1 MNIPTIQNAKRY
13 TGLYVVDFGGQS
25 SIGFTALEVAEL
37 LESEQFRNIKVY
49 KIHNAYP
56 DGRMELVG
64 VRNETFQLEA
74 GMFFY
79 AADEQTAHDDFKRLT
94 DIAVAYAAPSRAKVH
109 LAKLSDNEF
118 VTALIYPAEYDDEF
132 SRWLLDNNYRT
143 SGAAEGGTA
152 ATERYYQTQKEIL
165 ALQQLWAA
173 DSFEQ
178 LTSQELLA
186 ATKRVIV
193 R

>member
-1 MNIPTIQNAKRY
+1 MKIPLVQDAKRY
-13 TGLYVVDFGGQS
+13 TGLYAVDFGSQS
-25 SIGFTALEVAEL
+25 SVGFTALEVAEL
-37 LESEQFRNIKVY
+37 LESEKFKDVKVY
-49 KIHNAYP
+49 KIHNASP
-56 DGRMELVG
+56 DGKMELVG

-79 AADEQTAHDDFKRLT
+79 AADEKAARDDFKRLT
-94 DIAVAYAAPSRAKVH
+94 NLAITSAAPSRAKVH

-132 SRWLLDNNYRT
+132 SRWLLDRNFRT
-143 SGAAEGGTA
+143 AGAAEGGTSA
-152 ATERYYQTQKEIL
+152 VQRYYDAQKEIL
-165 ALQQLWAA
+165 AQQQLWSA

-178 LTSQELLA
+178 LTGEELLA
-186 ATKRVIV
+186 ATQRAMV

>member
-1 MNIPTIQNAKRY
+1 MKLPTLQNAKRY

-25 SIGFTALEVAEL
+25 SVGFTALEVAEL
-37 LESEQFRNIKVY
+37 LESEKFRDVKVY

-56 DGRMELVG
+56 NGRMELKG
-64 VRNETFQLEA
+64 VKNETFQLEA

-79 AADEQTAHDDFKRLT
+79 AADEETARDNFKRLT
-94 DIAVAYAAPSRAKVH
+94 NIAVVCPAPSRAKVH
-109 LAKLSDNEF
+109 LVKLSDTEY

-132 SRWLLDNNYRT
+132 ARWLLDNNYRT
-143 SGAAEGGTA
+143 AGAAEGGTA
-152 ATERYYQTQKEIL
+152 AVQRHYDAQKEIL
-165 ALQQLWAA
+165 AQQQLWSA

-178 LTSQELLA
+178 LTGAELLA
-186 ATKRVIV
+186 ATKRAMV

>member
-1 MNIPTIQNAKRY
+1 MKLPTIRDAKRY

-25 SIGFTALEVAEL
+25 GVGFTALEVAEL
-37 LESEQFRNIKVY
+37 LESEQFRDVKVY
-49 KIHNAYP
+49 KIHNACP

-74 GMFFY
+74 GLFFY
-79 AADEQTAHDDFKRLT
+79 AADESTARNDFKRLT
-94 DIAVAYAAPSRAKVH
+94 HIAVVSAAPSRAKVH

-118 VTALIYPAEYDDEF
+118 ITGLIYPAEYDDEF
-132 SRWLLDNNYRT
+132 SRWLLDNNYYT
-143 SGAAEGGTA
+143 AGTAEGGTA
-152 ATERYYQTQKEIL
+152 AVQRYYDAQKEIFDQ
-165 ALQQLWAA
+165 QQLWSA

-178 LTSQELLA
+178 LTGADLLA
-186 ATKRVIV
+186 ATKRAMV

>member
-1 MNIPTIQNAKRY
+1 MKIPMIQDAKRY
-13 TGLYVVDFGGQS
+13 TGLYAVDFGGQS
-25 SIGFTALEVAEL
+25 SVGFTALEVAEL
-37 LESEQFRNIKVY
+37 LESEQFRDVKVF

-56 DGRMELVG
+56 DGRMELKG
-64 VRNETFQLEA
+64 VKNETFQLEA

-79 AADEQTAHDDFKRLT
+79 AADEQTARKEYKQLT
-94 DIAVAYAAPSRAKVH
+94 NIAVACAAPSRAKVH

-118 VTALIYPAEYDDEF
+118 VIALIYPAEYDEEF

-143 SGAAEGGTA
+143 AGAAEGGTSA
-152 ATERYYQTQKEIL
+152 VERYYQTQQEIL
-165 ALQQLWAA
+165 AQQQFWAA

-178 LTSQELLA
+178 LTGAELLA
-186 ATKRVIV
+186 ATNRVMV

>member
-1 MNIPTIQNAKRY
+1 MKLPTIQDAKRY
-13 TGLYVVDFGGQS
+13 TGLYAVDFGTQS
-25 SIGFTALEVAEL
+25 SVGFTALEVAEL
-37 LESEQFRNIKVY
+37 LESEQFREVKVY
-49 KIHNAYP
+49 KIHNASP

-79 AADEQTAHDDFKRLT
+79 AADEKTARDDFKRLT
-94 DIAVAYAAPSRAKVH
+94 NIAVACAAPSRAKVH

-118 VTALIYPAEYDDEF
+118 ITALIYPAEYDAEF
-132 SRWLLDNNYRT
+132 SRWLLDNKYRT
-143 SGAAEGGTA
+143 TGAAEGGTSA
-152 ATERYYQTQKEIL
+152 VERYYQTQKEIL
-165 ALQQLWAA
+165 AQQQLWAA

-178 LTSQELLA
+178 LTGAELLA
-186 ATKRVIV
+186 ATKRAMV

>member
-1 MNIPTIQNAKRY
+1 MKLPMIQNAKRY
-13 TGLYVVDFGGQS
+13 TGLYAVGFGDHSGV
-25 SIGFTALEVAEL
+25 GFTAMEVAEL
-37 LESEQFRNIKVY
+37 LESEQFRDVKVY

-56 DGRMELVG
+56 DGRMELKG

-79 AADEQTAHDDFKRLT
+79 AADEETARKDYKKLT
-94 DIAVAYAAPSRAKVH
+94 DIAVACAAPSRAKVY

-118 VTALIYPAEYDDEF
+118 ITALIYPAEYDDQF

-143 SGAAEGGTA
+143 AGAAEGGTA
-152 ATERYYQTQKEIL
+152 AVGRYYNAQKEIL
-165 ALQQLWAA
+165 DQQQFWAA

-178 LTSQELLA
+178 LTGAELLA
-186 ATKRVIV
+186 ATKRAMV

>member
-1 MNIPTIQNAKRY
+1 MKLPTIQDAKRY

-25 SIGFTALEVAEL
+25 SVGFTALEVAEL
-37 LESEQFRNIKVY
+37 LESEQFRDVKVY

-56 DGRMELVG
+56 DGKMELKG
-64 VRNETFQLEA
+64 VKNETFQLEA
-74 GMFFY
+74 GMLFY
-79 AADEQTAHDDFKRLT
+79 AADEQTARDDFKHLIN
-94 DIAVAYAAPSRAKVH
+94 IAVTCAAPSRAKVH

-118 VTALIYPAEYDDEF
+118 VTALIYPAEYDNEF

-143 SGAAEGGTA
+143 TGAAEGGTSA
-152 ATERYYQTQKEIL
+152 VERYYQMQKEIL
-165 ALQQLWAA
+165 AQQQLWSA

-178 LTSQELLA
+178 LTGQELLA
-186 ATKRVIV
+186 ATKRAMV

>member
-1 MNIPTIQNAKRY
+1 MKLPTIQNAKRY

-25 SIGFTALEVAEL
+25 GVGFTALEVAEL
-37 LESEQFRNIKVY
+37 LESEQFRHVKVY

-56 DGRMELVG
+56 DGRMELKG
-64 VRNETFQLEA
+64 VKNETFQLEA

-79 AADEQTAHDDFKRLT
+79 AADEQTARKEYKQLT
-94 DIAVAYAAPSRAKVH
+94 DIAVTSAAPSRAKVH

-118 VTALIYPAEYDDEF
+118 ITALIYPAEYDNEF

-143 SGAAEGGTA
+143 SGAAEGGASTV
-152 ATERYYQTQKEIL
+152 ERYYQTQKETL
-165 ALQQLWAA
+165 AQQQLWAA

-178 LTSQELLA
+178 LTGADLLA
-186 ATKRVIV
+186 ATKRAMV